1 MNVCR
6 GQGNPSQSDN
16 GSNSLP
22 ATSFHPAGVNTLFVD
37 GSVRFVK
44 DSVARTVWS
53 GLGTRAGGEVISSD
67 AY

>member
-22 ATSFHPAGVNTLFVD
+22 ATSFHPGGVNTLFAD
-37 GSVRFVK
+37 GTVRFVK
-44 DSVARTVWS
+44 DSIARQTWWS
-53 GLGTRAGGEVISSD
+53 LGTKAAGEVISSD
-67 AY
+67 SY